1 MSKNFGAKNY
11 KEFIPNPVCEA
22 YPQYN
27 EFYEKAWELA
37 FDHIK
42 FIDGMPQNPYMDEA
56 FCATQVWIWDTCFMT
71 LFCKYCRDVFPGVE
85 TLNNFYETLY
95 GEKRMPVITTPDDEP
110 EWTKAVP
117 GEPYR
122 IVVHLADNP
131 PLFAWAEYQ
140 NALVSGDKEYIKTL
154 LYERKF
160 LQKHFYWF
168 ESLTEPLKSIDG
180 VLMRTRVFKEDK
192 GYHWEGGTSGMD
204 NTPRGRTTEHCEKQR
219 PNNPDMLWIDAI
231 CQQALSAKMI
241 AELFKLIDDTDNEKL
256 WLERYNE
263 KKNIVNKYYW
273 DDEDKF
279 YYDINCN
286 TEEFFKIM
294 TIASYWTMTAEIAS
308 KEQADHLAKQLFNEK
323 TLHAKAPFLS
333 LSRSDND
340 YVEKGQYWRGGVWLP
355 TAYATVKGLENYDKY
370 EDAHIL
376 ATELLEHMYKT
387 YCEFEPH
394 TIWEAYSPEEYK
406 PATNETG
413 RPEYSRPNFC
423 GWSALGPISMYIEQ
437 VLGFHT
443 IDAFE
448 NVVKWQKPDDIK
460 GKIGIRNLHFG
471 NVLTDIVANGNECT
485 VVSNAPYTLV
495 IRGTEYKIMVGE
507 NNFTIRI

>member
-1 MSKNFGAKNY
+1 
-11 KEFIPNPVCEA
+11 V
-22 YPQYN
+22 
-27 EFYEKAWELA
+27 
-37 FDHIK
+37 
-42 FIDGMPQNPYMDEA
+42 
-56 FCATQVWIWDTCFMT
+56 
-71 LFCKYCRDVFPGVE
+71 
-85 TLNNFYETLY
+85 
-95 GEKRMPVITTPDDEP
+95 
-110 EWTKAVP
+110 
-117 GEPYR
+117 
-122 IVVHLADNP
+122 
-131 PLFAWAEYQ
+131 
-140 NALVSGDKEYIKTL
+140 
-154 LYERKF
+154 
-160 LQKHFYWF
+160 
-168 ESLTEPLKSIDG
+168 DG
-180 VLMRTRVFKEDK
+180 VLMRTWTVKDDK
-192 GYHWEGGTSGMD
+192 GYHWEGGISGMD
-204 NTPRGRTTEHCEKQR
+204 NTPRGRVTEHCEKQR

-355 TAYATVKGLENYDKY
+355 TAYATVKGLENYGKF

-448 NVVKWQKPDDIK
+448 NVVKWYKPDDIK